1 MASIRVPLGAGLP
14 SPHPLITTEHQG
26 RGGDRAS
33 AGTQGPGSDRG
44 CRAQSPGLSRMAPSS
59 PAGLRVPPLQPPSA
73 SAALSKNFTLSSEAV
88 HTNLAPVLTD
98 ILPLVPTLLGRSQPF
113 TPVSPSPVS
122 PSLIPASPAASRPLQ
137 AVSLSPRGLL
147 EQQAFL
153 PSGLPGLSSCQK
165 CLLSSGFLARTN
177 RQPLLPPW
185 DSHCRRGEGRG

>member
-1 MASIRVPLGAGLP
+1 MWNLPRPGIKPVSQAKGKGRRAECPPTEVLQRSRPL
-14 SPHPLITTEHQG
+14 
-26 RGGDRAS
+26 
-33 AGTQGPGSDRG
+33 
-44 CRAQSPGLSRMAPSS
+44 
-59 PAGLRVPPLQPPSA
+59 AGLRVPPLQPPSA

-98 ILPLVPTLLGRSQPF
+98 ILPLVPMLLGRSQPF

-177 RQPLLPPW
+177 RQQLLPPW